1 MTYQELDGSNYV
13 LFKSIRGSHLY
24 GLETPES
31 DIDTYSVFCCPQD
44 WLYGTGLRYQR
55 TVSDEKNDNT
65 CSEISKYISELGKS
79 NPDALISLFTPQ
91 DKILVFNPILQPL
104 IDIRES
110 LLTKECFKSFRGYA
124 KSQIGKAKG
133 LNKAMN
139 IDPEEVKERKT
150 PLEFCWVHKDHSED
164 VWSLGKWLKEN
175 GLSQEHC
182 GLVRLPNGI
191 EFYVLYY
198 DWFADKNLKV
208 EDYARLR
215 YGTMVTSEIIRE
227 LEEGKKTTMIKYRGI
242 LDISSPDSTQLR
254 LSSISKKDATE
265 PLVSFQYNSNAFSSH
280 CRKYYEYHAW
290 VKNRNPKRYAQ
301 NLGYSYDAKNCSHCL
316 RLLRMAKEIAQ
327 GKGMVLDRRLSGD
340 RDLLLD
346 IKTHKFG
353 YQEVMDMILK
363 AEKEM
368 EEAFIL
374 SDLPESPDQE
384 LLEDILIDIRH
395 KFYKTLSV

>member
-1 MTYQELDGSNYV
+1 
-13 LFKSIRGSHLY
+13 
-24 GLETPES
+24 
-31 DIDTYSVFCCPQD
+31 
-44 WLYGTGLRYQR
+44 
-55 TVSDEKNDNT
+55 
-65 CSEISKYISELGKS
+65 
-79 NPDALISLFTPQ
+79 
-91 DKILVFNPILQPL
+91 
-104 IDIRES
+104 
-110 LLTKECFKSFRGYA
+110 
-124 KSQIGKAKG
+124 
-133 LNKAMN
+133 
-139 IDPEEVKERKT
+139 
-150 PLEFCWVHKDHSED
+150 
-164 VWSLGKWLKEN
+164 
-175 GLSQEHC
+175 
-182 GLVRLPNGI
+182 
-191 EFYVLYY
+191 
-198 DWFADKNLKV
+198 
-208 EDYARLR
+208 
-215 YGTMVTSEIIRE
+215 
-227 LEEGKKTTMIKYRGI
+227 MIKYRGI

-327 GKGMVLDRRLSGD
+327 GKGMILDRRLSGD

-368 EEAFIL
+368 EESFIL